1 MDAPIR
7 RIAFKEVPNKTMASQ
22 NNCKKST
29 LKININTPLA
39 RPSFFESNCTLTLST
54 EHLKESLHQHPS
66 SLYGI

>member
-7 RIAFKEVPNKTMASQ
+7 RIEFKEVPNDTIASQ

-39 RPSFFESNCTLTLST
+39 KPSFFESNCTLTL
-54 EHLKESLHQHPS
+54 
-66 SLYGI
+66 